1 MPCQDRRMRRLLLS
15 GLMLVAVL
23 AVPSLA
29 AAKGQ
34 LLFSVSSTDVRVAG
48 AAGTQRVSLP
58 AEADLAWFTDRP
70 ARRSG
75 HGTAGDL
82 VAGWSLNGFNRTPP
96 NAALVTKRGSAT
108 MQTIVTLRNPVVAD
122 GRVSFAYRVLGDHR
136 MLGMRTTGRPLAGRY
151 RGELFVDDATV
162 PPCAQLMQ
170 VDDSAKVDCIAS
182 TKKLYNISPKRM
194 TTTGSVRVTV
204 RGCASD
210 ASNGSV
216 LAHAFGGG
224 NEKTVTIDV
233 GSCAASSY
241 SSLGD
246 VTSLAA
252 CTGAVSCNVIAGSL
266 GLYPQAAS
274 LRVMIG

>member
-1 MPCQDRRMRRLLLS
+1 MAIAFLTL
-15 GLMLVAVL
+15 L

-29 AAKGQ
+29 AARGP
-34 LLFSVSSTDVRVAG
+34 LLYSIASNDVVISRGSGAVRVS
-48 AAGTQRVSLP
+48 VP
-58 AEADLAWFTDRP
+58 ASAQLAWFTDRP
-70 ARRSG
+70 ARDSG
-75 HGTAGDL
+75 TGTAADIA
-82 VAGWSLNGFNRTPP
+82 AGWVSNGFDRVPP